1 MSCWLV
7 TAPLLPATAI
17 SAVRSP
23 SDKLS
28 FLQPEA
34 DWTVTQALC
43 CSSDESGIKRVAAD
57 GIGTLEVSWQ
67 LQRMWATVH
76 QLIGKPCVKESPEED
91 YLQTSGGLRLQ
102 RSYGQA
108 L

>member
-1 MSCWLV
+1 MRCWLA

-23 SDKLS
+23 SDKLT
-28 FLQPEA
+28 FLRPEA
-34 DWTVTQALC
+34 DGTVTQGRC
-43 CSSDESGIKRVAAD
+43 CSSGEPDRRRAAAD
-57 GIGTLEVSWQ
+57 GIGILGVSWP

-76 QLIGKPCVKESPEED
+76 QLRGKPFVKESPKED
-91 YLQTSGGLRLQ
+91 YLQTSGALRLQ
-102 RSYGQA
+102 RSYSQS

>member
-1 MSCWLV
+1 
-7 TAPLLPATAI
+7 
-17 SAVRSP
+17 
-23 SDKLS
+23 
-28 FLQPEA
+28 
-34 DWTVTQALC
+34 
-43 CSSDESGIKRVAAD
+43 
-57 GIGTLEVSWQ
+57 LEVSWQ